1 MVQDQSSNKPGRWT
15 KTGKVMEHLGFESY
29 LVKLD
34 GSNLLT
40 KRNRRFLRKILP
52 FIDAA
57 DPQTQSQT
65 NSRPP
70 TPPASLPPAP
80 PPLTQ
85 PLPAQQSPAA
95 QPPHPQGQ
103 PSSDCHREHE
113 HENEKKPKLPPHLRE
128 RWIVNKNLA
137 KKVEKTPAES
147 TASQTNI

>member
-57 DPQTQSQT
+57 DPQAQSQT

-70 TPPASLPPAP
+70 TPPTSLPPAP
-80 PPLTQ
+80 Q
-85 PLPAQQSPAA
+85 PLPAQQPPAA
-95 QPPHPQGQ
+95 QTPHPQGQ
-103 PSSDCHREHE
+103 PSSDCHGEHE
-113 HENEKKPKLPPHLRE
+113 HETEKKPKLPPHLRE
-128 RWIVNKNLA
+128 KWIVNKKLL

-147 TASQTNI
+147 TVSQTNI